1 MKRFKLFCII
11 VAVAFAA
18 VLIMSSC
25 TSQSEKN
32 ELMKKGREIGWAQGV
47 AFGSDSIKSSLY
59 CINVT
64 AYDKNDSVILID
76 THYVCIDSES
86 AIPAVEWAYRAE
98 VYKFAMVDTVI
109 TSHWKIQLE
118 GK

>member
-32 ELMKKGREIGWAQGV
+32 ELIGEGREIGWAQGV
-47 AFGSDSIKSSLY
+47 AFGSDSVKSSLY

-64 AYDKNDSVILID
+64 AYDKNDSIILID
-76 THYVCIDSES
+76 EHYVCADSKD
-86 AIPAVEWAYRAE
+86 AVVLLECDYANE
-98 VYKFAMVDTVI
+98 VQKFAMVDTVI
-109 TSHWKIQLE
+109 TNHWKIQLE